1 MRQPS
6 THSNNRGV
14 ALGTEQI
21 EMEFNVEEQPA
32 PTTAAMKK
40 GKVDFF
46 EEIEAE
52 LMKHF
57 NVSEMKK

>member
-1 MRQPS
+1 
-6 THSNNRGV
+6 
-14 ALGTEQI
+14 
-21 EMEFNVEEQPA
+21 MEFNVEEQPA